1 MADSAV
7 DGAKATVDRGVDV
20 TKGASDSVISGGVG
34 KGFGAGLKAAKAARD
49 ATMSAAA
56 AAGSAASAAA
66 DMTGVT
72 AVAERTGISSGLAE
86 GMTMAKGA
94 KTAVADKTGLSDG
107 LGAGLSSGLTGVT
120 SRLTE
125 SVTAV
130 TDLASGGISSVRCT
144 PARVL
149 LYRSMATAELLRFVG
164 PGYGAGNGQPRHSD

>member
-107 LGAGLSSGLTGVT
+107 LGAGLSGVT

-149 LYRSMATAELLRFVG
+149 LYRSTATAELLRFVG

>member
-107 LGAGLSSGLTGVT
+107 LGAGLSGVT

-144 PARVL
+144 PRPRPL
-149 LYRSMATAELLRFVG
+149 QLPRPPTAETSLSCCGGRLRSWQRTAS
-164 PGYGAGNGQPRHSD
+164 PQ

>member
-72 AVAERTGISSGLAE
+72 AVAGESSGRRLGEAV
-86 GMTMAKGA
+86 GA
-94 KTAVADKTGLSDG
+94 TFSNAPL
-107 LGAGLSSGLTGVT
+107 
-120 SRLTE
+120 
-125 SVTAV
+125 
-130 TDLASGGISSVRCT
+130 
-144 PARVL
+144 
-149 LYRSMATAELLRFVG
+149 
-164 PGYGAGNGQPRHSD
+164 

>member
-1 MADSAV
+1 MADSAG
-7 DGAKATVDRGVDV
+7 DGAKAPVDRGVDV

-107 LGAGLSSGLTGVT
+107 LGAGLSGVT

-130 TDLASGGISSVRCT
+130 TDLASDGISSVRCT
-144 PARVL
+144 PPPPV
-149 LYRSMATAELLRFVG
+149 V
-164 PGYGAGNGQPRHSD
+164 